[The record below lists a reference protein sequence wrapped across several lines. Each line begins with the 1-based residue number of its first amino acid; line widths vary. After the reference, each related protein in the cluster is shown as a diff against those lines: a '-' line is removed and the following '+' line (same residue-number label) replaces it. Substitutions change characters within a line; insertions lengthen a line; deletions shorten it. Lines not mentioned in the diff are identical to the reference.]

1 MGVTERRVNRSYMEE
16 QKIKKS
22 SYEPVGKLWIWK
34 EAIELHR
41 LIDELLK
48 ETKGQA
54 VGKKQMDRS
63 SQSVPDNIAEMHG
76 AFYFEVKLNSLRIAR
91 KEAYET
97 INHIKKFEIK
107 RVWQQNVCSNLFGR
121 YNKLIFGINKYI
133 KYVNETKEKFD
144 SK

>member
-1 MGVTERRVNRSYMEE
+1 MEE
-16 QKIKKS
+16 QKAQKR
-22 SYEPVGKLWIWK
+22 SYEPLEKLWIWK
-34 EAIELHR
+34 EAMELHR

-54 VGKKQMDRS
+54 VGKRQMDRS

-76 AFYFEVKLNSLRIAR
+76 AFYFEVKLNGLRIAR

-107 RVWQQNVCSNLFGR
+107 RAWRQNVCDNLTER
-121 YNKLIFGINKYI
+121 YKKLIFGINKYI